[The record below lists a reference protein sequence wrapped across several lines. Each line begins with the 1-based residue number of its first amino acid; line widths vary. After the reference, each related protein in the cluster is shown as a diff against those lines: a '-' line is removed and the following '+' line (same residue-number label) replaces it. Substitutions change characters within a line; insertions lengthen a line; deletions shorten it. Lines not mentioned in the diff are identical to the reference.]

1 MKADRSKWVQK
12 IHAHAM
18 ARYEKGWDFIVEC
31 YGDDVL
37 ELIDDEV
44 TTYRQAIKELTGLV
58 KLHQEQES
66 NCSWGGEW

>member
-1 MKADRSKWVQK
+1 MKANRSEWVQK
-12 IHAHAM
+12 IHDHAM
-18 ARYEKGWDFIVEC
+18 ARYEKGWDWIVEC

-37 ELIDDEV
+37 ELLDDEV

-58 KLHQEQES
+58 KAHKEQEL